1 MRAII
6 TLLFFIGMFMIVAGV
21 YEQRFRTMN
30 KLVRTEYKF
39 VPRTLYD
46 EAYGGTTDLN
56 AVFKSNFASV
66 DPWTEK
72 TSGGVERLPTKAL
85 QS

>member
-1 MRAII
+1 MKALI
-6 TLLFFIGMFMIVAGV
+6 TLLFFIGMFMVVAGV
-21 YEQRFRTMN
+21 YEQRFKTVN
-30 KLVRTEYKF
+30 NLVRTQYKF

-56 AVFKSNFASV
+56 AVFKANFASV

-72 TSGGVERLPTKAL
+72 TSGSVERTPRYNRD
-85 QS
+85 

>member
-39 VPRTLYD
+39 VPRTMYD